1 MWITAILA
9 LVRPILLRVLS
20 ALGLG
25 LITYAGTN
33 LLISNFVSQI
43 TASLNSTIPA
53 VLQIATLFGLIHSLS
68 IMLGALTTAAS
79 LSVFKKI
86 GFL

>member
-9 LVRPILLRVLS
+9 LVRPILLRILA
-20 ALGLG
+20 ALGMG
-25 LITYAGTN
+25 VITYTGTD

-53 VLQIATLFGLIHSLS
+53 VLQIATLFGLIQSLS
-68 IMLGALTTAAS
+68 ILLGALTTAAS